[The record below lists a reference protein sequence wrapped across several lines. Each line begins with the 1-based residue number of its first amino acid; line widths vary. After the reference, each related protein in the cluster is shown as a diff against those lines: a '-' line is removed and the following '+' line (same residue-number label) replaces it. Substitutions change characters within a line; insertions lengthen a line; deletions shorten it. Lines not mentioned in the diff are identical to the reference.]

1 MNEKNGNLEKKFQDI
16 MFFLTWAMLGKVP
29 VTLKH
34 SFFSPHLAQVSKEP
48 FSFLYHLICLIGIIV
63 LEFLTRDQ
71 RLDNMQS
78 SVKMH
83 FERSFINVAAFK
95 GPIDVLL
102 LAAEAGLAPASAV
115 TKPHALFQHL
125 TTQAGKNRRKV
136 EASNAVAFW
145 CFSN

>member
-1 MNEKNGNLEKKFQDI
+1 
-16 MFFLTWAMLGKVP
+16 MFRKVP
-29 VTLKH
+29 ATLKH
-34 SFFSPHLAQVSKEP
+34 SFFPPHLAQVSKEP

-71 RLDNMQS
+71 RLNNMQS
-78 SVKMH
+78 SVKMR

-102 LAAEAGLAPASAV
+102 LAAESGLAPASAV

-136 EASNAVAFW
+136 EGRQRGSFLVF
-145 CFSN
+145 

>member
-1 MNEKNGNLEKKFQDI
+1 M
-16 MFFLTWAMLGKVP
+16 
-29 VTLKH
+29 
-34 SFFSPHLAQVSKEP
+34 
-48 FSFLYHLICLIGIIV
+48 

-71 RLDNMQS
+71 RLNNMQS
-78 SVKMH
+78 SVKMR

-136 EASNAVAFW
+136 EGRQRGSFLVF
-145 CFSN
+145 